1 MALVAGV
8 LFGTTFN
15 LPTALM
21 EGRFGEDHS
30 KDIMDYVFSHF
41 LGIFVAA
48 SAAMVVYSGV
58 RRERRYMPRRMI
70 LPAIASG
77 VLWGIAQV
85 SWFQANTDL
94 GFSVAFPIIGSLPGV
109 VGLIVGMVFFGEVKS
124 KRGRFWAG
132 MGLALRLPGVVL
144 IAVST

>member
-1 MALVAGV
+1 
-8 LFGTTFN
+8 
-15 LPTALM
+15 M

-48 SAAMVVYSGV
+48 SAAVVLYSGV
-58 RRERRYMPRRMI
+58 LGDRRYMPRRMI
-70 LPAIASG
+70 LPATASG

-85 SWFQANTDL
+85 AWFQANVDL

-109 VGLIVGMVFFGEVKS
+109 VGLIVGMAFFGEVKS
-124 KRGRFWAG
+124 KRSRFWAG
-132 MGLALRLPGVVL
+132 LGLALRWPGVVL
-144 IAVST
+144 IAIST